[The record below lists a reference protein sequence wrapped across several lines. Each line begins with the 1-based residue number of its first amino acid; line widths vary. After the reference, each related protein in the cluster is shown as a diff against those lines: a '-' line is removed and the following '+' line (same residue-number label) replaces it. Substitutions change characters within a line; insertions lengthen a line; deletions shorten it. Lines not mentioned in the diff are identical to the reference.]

1 MLKEIENSFVVSPD
15 EIKPLMDC
23 MLKLIKEY
31 PYNETIRLDNLRY
44 SRTETTKELVKLL
57 NSRKAEKS

>member
-1 MLKEIENSFVVSPD
+1 
-15 EIKPLMDC
+15 